1 MTPPPQNY
9 NPRAL
14 PAGVRLGDYEVLS
27 VLGCGGFGITYK
39 ARNISS
45 GAVVVIKENLP
56 SEVAYRDWNT
66 LDVVPLPKAEARET
80 YKWSLNS
87 FFREAQTLGKLN
99 HRYIVSV
106 YEAFECYNTA
116 YFVMPYIEGVDLQEW
131 VLSLGSYSRAAPYLE
146 QFFLLL
152 LEALD
157 HVHAHSLCHRDVK
170 PTNILITREGLPI
183 LIDFGAAR
191 DSSSEATRTI
201 LATIVFAP
209 VEQLE
214 SHGRIGPWTDIY
226 ALGATFYRVMT
237 GEDPPLAISRVR
249 SDTCRKLACEQRLL
263 NVHSSRF
270 LAGIDFALMLNEAER
285 PQSCAE
291 LGRFITA
298 PQPVSVPVAAPV
310 EEILRP
316 GAVSRT
322 ERQASSV
329 SSKERDYVEAE
340 EAESDPFLS
349 RWPLVLSCFL
359 FAGAV
364 FAFVALQ
371 NKDGSGTALTVSGL
385 MLAAGMACLV
395 KHGMDKKREQEEL
408 TLFLT
413 AYDNES
419 RQVVN
424 SRRIVLGKRDWSII
438 LGRSKRRENTF
449 YLPGTSQA
457 TGISRR
463 HAILFYDGGQLY
475 IRNESEKLP
484 MTWNKRP
491 VKYGQTLL
499 VHSSEYGKIGS
510 YTIYFE

>member
-14 PAGVRLGDYEVLS
+14 PAGVRLGDYEILT
-27 VLGCGGFGITYK
+27 VLGSGGFGITYK
-39 ARNISS
+39 ARHITS

-66 LDVVPLPKAEARET
+66 MDVVPLPKAEARET

-87 FFREAQTLGKLN
+87 FYREAQTLGKLN

-106 YEAFECYNTA
+106 YEAFECFNTA

-131 VLSLGSYSRAAPYLE
+131 VLGLGSYSRVAPYLE

-170 PTNILITREGLPI
+170 PTNILITREGLPM

-201 LATIVFAP
+201 LATIVYAP

-214 SHGRIGPWTDIY
+214 SHGKIGPWTDIY

-249 SDTCRKLACEQRLL
+249 SDTCRKLSCEQRLL

-270 LAGIDFALMLNEAER
+270 LAGIDFAMMLNEAER
-285 PQSCAE
+285 PQSCGE
-291 LGRFITA
+291 LSRFITA
-298 PQPVSVPVAAPV
+298 PQPAPV
-310 EEILRP
+310 PAETAARP
-316 GAVSRT
+316 VPRT
-322 ERQASSV
+322 ERQSPQAASATNELSD
-329 SSKERDYVEAE
+329 EME
-340 EAESDPFLS
+340 EDESDPFLS
-349 RWPLVLSCFL
+349 RWPLVLACCL

-364 FAFVALQ
+364 FSFVALQ
-371 NKDGSGTALTVSGL
+371 SRDGSGAALIVSGL
-385 MLAAGMACLV
+385 LLAVGMAFLI
-395 KHGMDKKREQEEL
+395 KHGLDKKREQEEL
-408 TLFLT
+408 SLFLT

-424 SRRIVLGKRDWSII
+424 TRRLVLGRRDWSLT

-449 YLPGTSQA
+449 FLPSTSQT

-463 HAILFYDGGQLY
+463 HAILFYEAGQLY

-484 MTWNKRP
+484 MIWNKRP
-491 VKYGQTLL
+491 IRYGQTIL
-499 VHSSEYGKIGS
+499 VHSSEYGKIGQ